1 MLYKYQPKYHPEG
14 KPHGR
19 DIFLPDLNAHG
30 VADWQDIRLPLGER
44 KELGTKNKKTEDKK
58 PESAELSLSIDN
70 ALLNETTLST
80 YRTNTVGLRS
90 DGTVVA
96 AGSNEDGECDVSGW
110 RDIVAISAGSQNTVG
125 LKSDGTVVAVGSNE
139 NNRSDVTGWRDIRL
153 PVTDSDTD
161 NDIIEAGT
169 L

>member
-1 MLYKYQPKYHPEG
+1 MTGSDHFGAAPCCTEILCMTILKPLTCDRTAWYYIPYKYHPEG
-14 KPHGR
+14 NPHGR

-96 AGSNEDGECDVSGW
+96 
-110 RDIVAISAGSQNTVG
+110 
-125 LKSDGTVVAVGSNE
+125 VGSSE

>member
-1 MLYKYQPKYHPEG
+1 MPG
-14 KPHGR
+14 
-19 DIFLPDLNAHG
+19 LNAHG

-58 PESAELSLSIDN
+58 PESAELPLSIDN

-90 DGTVVA
+90 DGTVA
-96 AGSNEDGECDVSGW
+96 AVGLNDDGECDVSDW
-110 RDIVAISAGSQNTVG
+110 TDILAVSAGSQNTVG
-125 LKSDGTVVAVGSNE
+125 LKSDGTVVAAGSNE
-139 NNRSDVTGWRDIRL
+139 NNRSNVTGWKDIRL
-153 PVTDSDTD
+153 PVTDRDTD

-169 L
+169 I

>member
-1 MLYKYQPKYHPEG
+1 MLYKYQHKYHPEG

-19 DIFLPDLNAHG
+19 DIFLPGLNAHG

-58 PESAELSLSIDN
+58 PESAELPLSIDN

-90 DGTVVA
+90 DGTVA
-96 AGSNEDGECDVSGW
+96 AVGLNDDGECDVSDW
-110 RDIVAISAGSQNTVG
+110 TDILAVSAGSQNTVG
-125 LKSDGTVVAVGSNE
+125 LKSDGTVVAAGSNE
-139 NNRSDVTGWRDIRL
+139 NNRSNVTGWKDIRL
-153 PVTDSDTD
+153 PVTDRDTD

-169 L
+169 I